1 MPSLPSTLR
10 KEERIYSKKTIDA
23 LFQGGKSQ
31 SMLAFPLRVIYM
43 PLPND
48 FDRQPRH
55 DKEATMSVK
64 AQFLISVPKRC
75 FKHAV
80 KRNRVK
86 RQVREAYRKNKV
98 IVAHHNVAMAFIWL
112 SDSLYNS
119 SRVEATVINL
129 LNRVNERLSGEEA
142 L

>member
-1 MPSLPSTLR
+1 
-10 KEERIYSKKTIDA
+10 
-23 LFQGGKSQ
+23 
-31 SMLAFPLRVIYM
+31 MLAFPLRVIYM
-43 PLPND
+43 PMPND